1 MRKVALVGAG
11 VSKFGVRKASYRD
24 LIWEAGKACFDS
36 LPAVKPKDID
46 GLVVGSVMP
55 ERTAFQSHI
64 SSMAAEALG
73 IRPSSL
79 SARTEHM
86 CASGT
91 VGIRYAYAFIAAGL
105 ADLVMVLGVEKLNQP
120 TGDEAILNM
129 GTGVD
134 REWEAAFGLT
144 APPCFALAAQ
154 RHMAEYGT
162 TEEQL
167 ARVGVKN
174 HTHASKNPN
183 AHFNKGATL
192 DQVLCSRM
200 ISSPLR
206 LFMCSPITDGAAA
219 VILASEE
226 RARDLTDKPVWIR
239 GTGQA
244 LDGFQLTSLHEDY
257 AHWPALERAAKS
269 AYAMAGV
276 TPADVDLAEVHDCF
290 SIAEMIAYEELG
302 FCAKGEAGPFV
313 AAGRSDYGGDVVVNP
328 RGGLIGCGHPLGA
341 TGVAQA
347 AEVFVQLR
355 DEAGARQ
362 VPDAAIGLTHNNS
375 GMGEHVVMI
384 YGNGRR
390 REPSETVAVLG
401 PGTDRPSDRA
411 GVRARRLPRAAG
423 RRQGGPRGRRGRA
436 HAGRRAARD
445 RARRRSHGRG
455 AGDRP
460 DGVGGR
466 ARADRGAHRA
476 RRAGGLRLR
485 AGGAAGVGPAQAG
498 HVCPAQG
505 RGRRRRDHRLGVV
518 HHLALGRLRRGR
530 PPGALSRRA
539 LAEPGPHHPAGGR
552 GAGPADGAG
561 DGRAHAGAARESR
574 QDPGAL
580 RRLARLHRAAAAGA
594 C

>member
-24 LIWEAGKACFDS
+24 LVWEAGKACFDS
-36 LPAVKPKDID
+36 VPAVKPRDLE

-64 SSMAAEALG
+64 ASLVAEALG
-73 IRPSSL
+73 IRPSAL

-120 TGDEAILNM
+120 RGEEAILNM

-154 RHMAEYGT
+154 RHMADYGT

-167 ARVGVKN
+167 ALVGVKN
-174 HTHASKNPN
+174 HNHAAKNPT
-183 AHFNKGATL
+183 AHFNRGATL

-200 ISSPLR
+200 IATPLR

-219 VILASEE
+219 VVLASEE
-226 RARDLTDKPVWIR
+226 RARALTDAPVWIR

-244 LDGFQLTSLHEDY
+244 LDGFQLASLPENY
-257 AHWPALERAAKS
+257 ARWPALGRAADA
-269 AYAMAGV
+269 AYRMAGV
-276 TPADVDLAEVHDCF
+276 GPRDVDLAEVHDCF
-290 SIAEMIAYEELG
+290 AIAELIACEELG
-302 FCAKGEAGPFV
+302 FCAPGEAGPFV

-347 AEVFVQLR
+347 VEVFQQLR
-355 DEAGARQ
+355 GEAGARQ
-362 VPDAAIGLTHNNS
+362 VPGAAVGLTHNNS

-384 YGNGRR
+384 YG
-390 REPSETVAVLG
+390 
-401 PGTDRPSDRA
+401 
-411 GVRARRLPRAAG
+411 
-423 RRQGGPRGRRGRA
+423 
-436 HAGRRAARD
+436 RD
-445 RARRRSHGRG
+445 AS
-455 AGDRP
+455 
-460 DGVGGR
+460 
-466 ARADRGAHRA
+466 
-476 RRAGGLRLR
+476 
-485 AGGAAGVGPAQAG
+485 
-498 HVCPAQG
+498 
-505 RGRRRRDHRLGVV
+505 
-518 HHLALGRLRRGR
+518 
-530 PPGALSRRA
+530 
-539 LAEPGPHHPAGGR
+539 
-552 GAGPADGAG
+552 
-561 DGRAHAGAARESR
+561 
-574 QDPGAL
+574 
-580 RRLARLHRAAAAGA
+580 
-594 C
+594 

>member
-11 VSKFGVRKASYRD
+11 VTKFGVRKASYRD

-36 LPAVKPKDID
+36 IPTVKPRDLD

-64 SSMAAEALG
+64 SSLAAEALG
-73 IRPSSL
+73 IRPSTL

-120 TGDEAILNM
+120 SGEEAILNM
-129 GTGVD
+129 GAGVD

-183 AHFNKGATL
+183 AHFNRGATL
-192 DQVLCSRM
+192 DQVLGSRM

-219 VILASEE
+219 VVLASED
-226 RARDLTDKPVWIR
+226 RARGLTDRPVWIR

-244 LDGFQLTSLHEDY
+244 LDGFQLTSLSEDY
-257 AHWPALERAAKS
+257 AHWPALARAGQA
-269 AYAMAGV
+269 AYRMAGV
-276 TPADVDLAEVHDCF
+276 EPTDVDLAEVHDCF
-290 SIAEMIAYEELG
+290 AIAEMIACEELG

-362 VPDAAIGLTHNNS
+362 VPGAAIGLTHNNS

-384 YGNGRR
+384 YGK
-390 REPSETVAVLG
+390 
-401 PGTDRPSDRA
+401 D
-411 GVRARRLPRAAG
+411 
-423 RRQGGPRGRRGRA
+423 
-436 HAGRRAARD
+436 
-445 RARRRSHGRG
+445 
-455 AGDRP
+455 
-460 DGVGGR
+460 
-466 ARADRGAHRA
+466 
-476 RRAGGLRLR
+476 
-485 AGGAAGVGPAQAG
+485 PA
-498 HVCPAQG
+498 
-505 RGRRRRDHRLGVV
+505 
-518 HHLALGRLRRGR
+518 
-530 PPGALSRRA
+530 
-539 LAEPGPHHPAGGR
+539 
-552 GAGPADGAG
+552 
-561 DGRAHAGAARESR
+561 
-574 QDPGAL
+574 
-580 RRLARLHRAAAAGA
+580 
-594 C
+594 

>member
-1 MRKVALVGAG
+1 MRRVALVGAG
-11 VSKFGVRKASYRD
+11 VTKFGVRRASYRD

-36 LPAVKPKDID
+36 VPAVQPRDLD

-64 SSMAAEALG
+64 ASLAAEALG
-73 IRPSSL
+73 IRPSTL

-120 TGDEAILNM
+120 SGDEAILNM

-154 RHMAEYGT
+154 RHMTLYGT

-174 HTHASKNPN
+174 HTHASRNPN
-183 AHFNKGATL
+183 AHFTRGATL

-219 VILASEE
+219 VVLASED
-226 RARDLTDKPVWIR
+226 RARDLTDRPVWIR

-257 AHWPALERAAKS
+257 AHWPALRRAGQS
-269 AYAMAGV
+269 AYRMAGLG
-276 TPADVDLAEVHDCF
+276 PGDVDLAEVHDCF
-290 SIAEMIAYEELG
+290 AIAELIACEELG
-302 FCAKGEAGPFV
+302 FCGKGEAGPFV
-313 AAGRSDYGGDVVVNP
+313 AAGRSDYGGDLVVNP

-347 AEVFVQLR
+347 AEVFAQLR
-355 DEAGARQ
+355 GEAGARQ
-362 VPDAAIGLTHNNS
+362 VPAAAVGLTHNNS

-384 YGNGRR
+384 YG
-390 REPSETVAVLG
+390 
-401 PGTDRPSDRA
+401 
-411 GVRARRLPRAAG
+411 
-423 RRQGGPRGRRGRA
+423 
-436 HAGRRAARD
+436 
-445 RARRRSHGRG
+445 
-455 AGDRP
+455 
-460 DGVGGR
+460 
-466 ARADRGAHRA
+466 
-476 RRAGGLRLR
+476 
-485 AGGAAGVGPAQAG
+485 
-498 HVCPAQG
+498 
-505 RGRRRRDHRLGVV
+505 
-518 HHLALGRLRRGR
+518 
-530 PPGALSRRA
+530 
-539 LAEPGPHHPAGGR
+539 
-552 GAGPADGAG
+552 
-561 DGRAHAGAARESR
+561 
-574 QDPGAL
+574 QDPV
-580 RRLARLHRAAAAGA
+580 
-594 C
+594 

>member
-1 MRKVALVGAG
+1 MTKVALVGAG
-11 VSKFGVRKASYRD
+11 VTKFGVRKATYRD

-36 LPAVKPKDID
+36 VPGVAPRDVE

-64 SSMAAEALG
+64 ASMAAEALG
-73 IRPSSL
+73 IKPSAL

-120 TGDEAILNM
+120 SGEEAVLNM

-154 RHMAEYGT
+154 RHMAVYGT

-167 ARVGVKN
+167 ALVGVKN
-174 HTHASKNPN
+174 HTHAARNPN

-192 DQVLCSRM
+192 DQVMCSRM

-219 VILASEE
+219 VLVASED
-226 RARDLTDKPVWIR
+226 RARRLTDRPVWIR

-244 LDGFQLTSLHEDY
+244 LDGFQLTSLPEDY
-257 AHWPALERAAKS
+257 AQWPALRRAGDA
-269 AYAMAGV
+269 AYRMAGV
-276 TPADVDLAEVHDCF
+276 GPGDVDLAEVHDCF
-290 SIAEMIAYEELG
+290 SIAELIACEELG
-302 FCAKGEAGPFV
+302 FCKKGEAGPFV

-341 TGVAQA
+341 TGIAQA

-362 VPDAAIGLTHNNS
+362 VTGAAIGVTHNNS

-384 YGNGRR
+384 YG
-390 REPSETVAVLG
+390 REPV
-401 PGTDRPSDRA
+401 
-411 GVRARRLPRAAG
+411 
-423 RRQGGPRGRRGRA
+423 
-436 HAGRRAARD
+436 
-445 RARRRSHGRG
+445 
-455 AGDRP
+455 
-460 DGVGGR
+460 
-466 ARADRGAHRA
+466 
-476 RRAGGLRLR
+476 
-485 AGGAAGVGPAQAG
+485 
-498 HVCPAQG
+498 
-505 RGRRRRDHRLGVV
+505 
-518 HHLALGRLRRGR
+518 
-530 PPGALSRRA
+530 
-539 LAEPGPHHPAGGR
+539 
-552 GAGPADGAG
+552 
-561 DGRAHAGAARESR
+561 
-574 QDPGAL
+574 
-580 RRLARLHRAAAAGA
+580 
-594 C
+594 

>member
-1 MRKVALVGAG
+1 MNKVALVGAG
-11 VSKFGVRKASYRD
+11 VTKFGVRKATYRD

-36 LPAVKPKDID
+36 APALKPRDLD

-64 SSMAAEALG
+64 ASLAAEALG
-73 IRPSSL
+73 IRPSTL

-120 TGDEAILNM
+120 SGEEAVLNM

-167 ARVGVKN
+167 ALVGVKN
-174 HTHASKNPN
+174 HNHAAKNPN
-183 AHFNKGATL
+183 AHFNKGATV

-200 ISSPLR
+200 ISTPLR

-226 RARDLTDKPVWIR
+226 RARDLTDQPVWIR

-244 LDGFQLTSLHEDY
+244 LDGFQLTSLDEDY
-257 AHWPALERAAKS
+257 ARWPALSRAAES
-269 AYAMAGV
+269 AYRMAGIS
-276 TPADVDLAEVHDCF
+276 ARDVDLAEVHDCF
-290 SIAEMIAYEELG
+290 AIAELIAYEELG
-302 FCAKGEAGPFV
+302 FCARGEAGAFV

-347 AEVFVQLR
+347 AEAFVQLR
-355 DEAGARQ
+355 GEAGARQ
-362 VPDAAIGLTHNNS
+362 VPDAATALTHNNS

-384 YGNGRR
+384 YGS
-390 REPSETVAVLG
+390 EPA
-401 PGTDRPSDRA
+401 
-411 GVRARRLPRAAG
+411 
-423 RRQGGPRGRRGRA
+423 
-436 HAGRRAARD
+436 
-445 RARRRSHGRG
+445 
-455 AGDRP
+455 
-460 DGVGGR
+460 
-466 ARADRGAHRA
+466 
-476 RRAGGLRLR
+476 
-485 AGGAAGVGPAQAG
+485 
-498 HVCPAQG
+498 
-505 RGRRRRDHRLGVV
+505 
-518 HHLALGRLRRGR
+518 
-530 PPGALSRRA
+530 
-539 LAEPGPHHPAGGR
+539 
-552 GAGPADGAG
+552 
-561 DGRAHAGAARESR
+561 
-574 QDPGAL
+574 
-580 RRLARLHRAAAAGA
+580 
-594 C
+594 

>member
-11 VSKFGVRKASYRD
+11 VTKFGVRKASYRD

-36 LPAVKPKDID
+36 IPTVKPRDLD

-64 SSMAAEALG
+64 SSLAAEALG
-73 IRPSSL
+73 IRPSTL

-120 TGDEAILNM
+120 SGEEAIFNM
-129 GTGVD
+129 GAGVD

-219 VILASEE
+219 VVLASEE
-226 RARDLTDKPVWIR
+226 RAHDLTDRPVWIR

-244 LDGFQLTSLHEDY
+244 LDGFQLTSLPEDY
-257 AHWPALERAAKS
+257 ARWPSLARAGQA
-269 AYAMAGV
+269 AYRMAGIG
-276 TPADVDLAEVHDCF
+276 PRDVDLAEVHDCF
-290 SIAEMIAYEELG
+290 AIAEMIACEELG

-362 VPDAAIGLTHNNS
+362 VPGAAIGLTHNNS

-384 YGNGRR
+384 YGK
-390 REPSETVAVLG
+390 
-401 PGTDRPSDRA
+401 D
-411 GVRARRLPRAAG
+411 
-423 RRQGGPRGRRGRA
+423 
-436 HAGRRAARD
+436 
-445 RARRRSHGRG
+445 
-455 AGDRP
+455 
-460 DGVGGR
+460 
-466 ARADRGAHRA
+466 
-476 RRAGGLRLR
+476 
-485 AGGAAGVGPAQAG
+485 PA
-498 HVCPAQG
+498 
-505 RGRRRRDHRLGVV
+505 
-518 HHLALGRLRRGR
+518 
-530 PPGALSRRA
+530 
-539 LAEPGPHHPAGGR
+539 
-552 GAGPADGAG
+552 
-561 DGRAHAGAARESR
+561 
-574 QDPGAL
+574 
-580 RRLARLHRAAAAGA
+580 
-594 C
+594 

>member
-36 LPAVKPKDID
+36 TPGVKPRDLE

-64 SSMAAEALG
+64 SSLAAEALG
-73 IRPSSL
+73 IRPSAL

-120 TGDEAILNM
+120 SGDEAILNM

-154 RHMAEYGT
+154 RHMAAYGT

-167 ARVGVKN
+167 ALVGVKN
-174 HTHASKNPN
+174 HTHASKNPS

-200 ISSPLR
+200 IASPLR
-206 LFMCSPITDGAAA
+206 LFMCSPISDGAAA
-219 VILASEE
+219 VILASED
-226 RARDLTDKPVWIR
+226 RARALTNRPVWIR
-239 GTGQA
+239 GSGQA

-257 AHWPALERAAKS
+257 AHWPAMKRAAQA
-269 AYAMAGV
+269 AYATAGIG
-276 TPADVDLAEVHDCF
+276 PRDVDMAEVHDCF
-290 SIAEMIAYEELG
+290 SIAELIAYEELG
-302 FCAKGEAGPFV
+302 FCKKGEAGPFV

-347 AEVFVQLR
+347 AEVFAQLR
-355 DEAGARQ
+355 GEAGARQ
-362 VPDAAIGLTHNNS
+362 VPDAAIALTHNNS
-375 GMGEHVVMI
+375 GMGEHIVVV
-384 YGNGRR
+384 YGS
-390 REPSETVAVLG
+390 EPA
-401 PGTDRPSDRA
+401 
-411 GVRARRLPRAAG
+411 
-423 RRQGGPRGRRGRA
+423 
-436 HAGRRAARD
+436 
-445 RARRRSHGRG
+445 
-455 AGDRP
+455 
-460 DGVGGR
+460 
-466 ARADRGAHRA
+466 
-476 RRAGGLRLR
+476 
-485 AGGAAGVGPAQAG
+485 
-498 HVCPAQG
+498 
-505 RGRRRRDHRLGVV
+505 
-518 HHLALGRLRRGR
+518 
-530 PPGALSRRA
+530 
-539 LAEPGPHHPAGGR
+539 
-552 GAGPADGAG
+552 
-561 DGRAHAGAARESR
+561 
-574 QDPGAL
+574 
-580 RRLARLHRAAAAGA
+580 
-594 C
+594 

>member
-1 MRKVALVGAG
+1 MMTRVALVGAG
-11 VSKFGVRKASYRD
+11 VTKFGVRKASYRD

-36 LPAVKPKDID
+36 VPGVRPKDLD

-64 SSMAAEALG
+64 SSLTAEALG
-73 IRPSSL
+73 IRPSTL

-120 TGDEAILNM
+120 SGEEAILNM

-154 RHMAEYGT
+154 RHMTAYGT

-219 VILASEE
+219 VVLASEE
-226 RARDLTDKPVWIR
+226 RARALTDKPVWIR

-244 LDGFQLTSLHEDY
+244 LDGFQLTSLPEDY
-257 AHWPALERAAKS
+257 AHWPALERAGRA
-269 AYAMAGV
+269 AYRMAGV
-276 TPADVDLAEVHDCF
+276 EPADVDLAEVHDCF
-290 SIAEMIAYEELG
+290 AIAELIACEELG

-384 YGNGRR
+384 YGK
-390 REPSETVAVLG
+390 
-401 PGTDRPSDRA
+401 D
-411 GVRARRLPRAAG
+411 
-423 RRQGGPRGRRGRA
+423 
-436 HAGRRAARD
+436 
-445 RARRRSHGRG
+445 
-455 AGDRP
+455 
-460 DGVGGR
+460 
-466 ARADRGAHRA
+466 
-476 RRAGGLRLR
+476 
-485 AGGAAGVGPAQAG
+485 PA
-498 HVCPAQG
+498 
-505 RGRRRRDHRLGVV
+505 
-518 HHLALGRLRRGR
+518 
-530 PPGALSRRA
+530 
-539 LAEPGPHHPAGGR
+539 
-552 GAGPADGAG
+552 
-561 DGRAHAGAARESR
+561 
-574 QDPGAL
+574 
-580 RRLARLHRAAAAGA
+580 
-594 C
+594 